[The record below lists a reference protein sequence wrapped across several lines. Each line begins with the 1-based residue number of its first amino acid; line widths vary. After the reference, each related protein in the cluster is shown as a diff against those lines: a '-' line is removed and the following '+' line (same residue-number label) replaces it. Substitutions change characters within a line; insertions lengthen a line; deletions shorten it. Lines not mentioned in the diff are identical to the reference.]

1 LGTQSENFDSE
12 TQVFRTVEVVAHDTV
27 WSERFRAEAAQLA
40 RLFEPEVIAIHHIGS
55 TAIPSIKAKPI
66 IDLLVEV
73 YDIARIDDYNSAM
86 TSVGYQPKGEL
97 GIRGRRYFSKD
108 IAGVRSHHV
117 HAFERGDPEIE
128 RHILFVDF
136 LIAHPDQAQ
145 AYSELK
151 EKLAVRYPTDP
162 HAYNEAK
169 TEFIQEIDKQAA
181 AWRANHSGVDRRSR
195 IFLLFKE

>member
-1 LGTQSENFDSE
+1 MGTHSETFDPE
-12 TQVFRTVEVVAHDTV
+12 TQVSRPVEVVAHNRT
-27 WSERFRAEAAQLA
+27 WSEQFRAEAAQLA

-55 TAIPSIKAKPI
+55 TAIPGIKAKPI

-73 YDIARIDDYNSAM
+73 NDIARIDDYNSAM
-86 TSVGYQPKGEL
+86 TRLGYQPKGEL

-108 IAGVRSHHV
+108 TAGMRSHQV
-117 HAFERGDPEIE
+117 HAFGHGDPEIE

-136 LIAHPDQAQ
+136 LIVHPDQAQ

-151 EKLAVRYPTDP
+151 EKLVARYPTDP

-169 TEFIQEIDKQAA
+169 TEFIQEIDEQAV
-181 AWRANHSGVDRRSR
+181 AWRDNHPGMDRRSR
-195 IFLLFKE
+195 IIMFSKE